1 MIYFICGVDIVSVRY
16 NNYLNETNNAL
27 EGKTMIRNHEGK
39 FASTKQAMIADLQ
52 GFIDD
57 WKHWAVTAL
66 RDGNREEA
74 LRCKRELDDC
84 RHKIRELLA

>member
-1 MIYFICGVDIVSVRY
+1 VGSLKCVDARVICD
-16 NNYLNETNNAL
+16 NTWLNETNYAP
-27 EGKTMIRNHEGK
+27 EGKMMIRNHEGK
-39 FASTKQAMIADLQ
+39 FASTKQAMIADLE

-66 RDGNREEA
+66 RNGNREEA

-84 RHKIRELLA
+84 RHKMRELLA